1 MHKFETKLRRCC
13 VTKSE
18 LTLNFRGLCP
28 KKYAGLKKVHH
39 RGRLKIWAMLFCQF
53 RDFDQIDEVL
63 ARFFYKDDHLHSFLL
78 YMYVEFPF
86 SVVHKWESLFYIV
99 ARHLARYHHTIW
111 LLVTIYWRFLGS
123 FMYKRKKVKTAPFH
137 PSSHI
142 GHKICLLLLWKIVR
156 LSSLV
161 KIEGVWLQ
169 SRITCRPIF

>member
-1 MHKFETKLRRCC
+1 MLCYKVWINFEFSRSLSWKVRWLE
-13 VTKSE
+13 KS
-18 LTLNFRGLCP
+18 TP
-28 KKYAGLKKVHH
+28 PPATTDMSYAFLPIS
-39 RGRLKIWAMLFCQF
+39 RLWSNWWSIGPVFFVKMIIC
-53 RDFDQIDEVL
+53 IVL
-63 ARFFYKDDHLHSFLL
+63 LL

-99 ARHLARYHHTIW
+99 ARHLARYHRTIW